1 MWQICIGY
9 VWVCSFMHIT
19 IPSSFAVEMFK
30 YIYIDI
36 CSDFQCILTRKLK
49 IETSSKPL
57 QHTPKAMFHRLMRC
71 NVYNYASTC
80 MFPFRKNRF
89 SMPRSH
95 YFFLKNSLCYLI
107 FALVCNIFGL
117 GERTFSQ
124 WNVFHDPGWPGSS
137 CVQGNSLHT
146 CLSRCDLSFYI
157 HYIISIETVRLNCKG
172 I

>member
-1 MWQICIGY
+1 
-9 VWVCSFMHIT
+9 MHIN

-30 YIYIDI
+30 YIYSIDI

-57 QHTPKAMFHRLMRC
+57 QHTPKAMFLRLMRC

-117 GERTFSQ
+117 VKEL
-124 WNVFHDPGWPGSS
+124 FHNEMYSMTRDGLALAVSR
-137 CVQGNSLHT
+137 VIRYTRVSL
-146 CLSRCDLSFYI
+146 DVI
-157 HYIISIETVRLNCKG
+157 
-172 I
+172 